1 MTRSLRAPL
10 LLLALTL
17 ALASAGCGT
26 ERAGAAGDDGGKL
39 HATAAPTPAPDP
51 RPSADRAQLEARA
64 RYMQSS
70 IELIRVTDLPGF
82 AVAPQSVGVLG
93 DDGFHSVYVT
103 PQGTTQIELAVE
115 RGTLTADTCPDT
127 PVDGTGGQVACEK
140 DGAAW
145 YRVSGQLHEYAR
157 PEDGHVV
164 RLTARRDTV
173 DRATLRRAA
182 SAARPADDAELDA
195 LLPRNIPTAPV
206 ERGDLP
212 PVGDGAPNNAVPEG
226 ASG

>member
-10 LLLALTL
+10 LLLALPL

-26 ERAGAAGDDGGKL
+26 EKAGTAGDGG
-39 HATAAPTPAPDP
+39 
-51 RPSADRAQLEARA
+51 RPKASADPGPATPSPPVDRAELEARA
-64 RYMQSS
+64 RYAQSA
-70 IELIRVTDLPGF
+70 IELIRVTDIPGF
-82 AVAPQSVGVLG
+82 AVAPQSAGVLG

-103 PQGTTQIELAVE
+103 PRGTTHIELAVE
-115 RGTLTADTCPDT
+115 RGTLTADTCPGT
-127 PVDGTGGQVACEK
+127 PVGGTRGPVGCEK
-140 DGAAW
+140 DGPAW
-145 YRVSGQLHEYAR
+145 YRTSGQLHEYAR
-157 PEDGHVV
+157 PEAGHVV

-173 DRATLRRAA
+173 DRDTLRRAA
-182 SAARPADDAELDA
+182 AAARPANDAELDA
-195 LLPRNIPTAPV
+195 LLPKNLPTAPV

>member
-26 ERAGAAGDDGGKL
+26 EKAGTADDGGKPD
-39 HATAAPTPAPDP
+39 ASADPTAPTTAPA
-51 RPSADRAQLEARA
+51 ADRAGLEARA
-64 RYMQSS
+64 RYTQSA
-70 IELIRVTDLPGF
+70 IELIRVTDVPGF

-103 PQGTTQIELAVE
+103 PQGGTRIELAVE
-115 RGTLTADTCPDT
+115 RGTLTASTCPGT
-127 PVDGTGGQVACEK
+127 PVDGTREPVACEK
-140 DGAAW
+140 DGSAW
-145 YRVSGQLHEYAR
+145 YRTSGQLHEYAR
-157 PEDGHVV
+157 PEAGHVV

-173 DRATLRRAA
+173 DRDTLRRAA
-182 SAARPADDAELDA
+182 AAARPANDAELDA
-195 LLPRNIPTAPV
+195 LLPKNLPTAPV

-212 PVGDGAPNNAVPEG
+212 PVGDGAPNNSVPEG